1 MDTQKSQ
8 TREFYLDAVK
18 AIAIILTVL
27 GHCIQWI
34 QGDAFADNKLE
45 LFIYSFHM
53 PLFMI
58 ISGYFFQSALR
69 RNFKDLINRKFLQL
83 LVPAFCW
90 TVIIYPWEC
99 CSLKDVAGKM
109 FYEFWFLKA
118 LFVSYVV
125 TYLYYKTP
133 NKYKSVLLLV
143 GIFMFLIG
151 KGRTWNFLPM
161 YPFFLFG
168 ILLRK
173 QKDRLTQIWALIFF
187 IIFFLLLLP
196 FFEMKD
202 TMYYTSCKLLDLG
215 TMSLCYSNIVPNML
229 RYTLGICGGAS
240 IIILTKVICT
250 IVVDEDKVNLKNSI
264 LQVIGRNT
272 LGIYLVHPIIYMPLT
287 LFLRGYLQDSDWYI
301 VDTACIL
308 MTVFVVW
315 MSLLI
320 ITFANKKAFVAKA
333 LLGKI
338 N

>member
-8 TREFYLDAVK
+8 RREFYLDAVK

-34 QGDAFADNKLE
+34 LGDSFGEDKLE

-69 RNFKDLINRKFLQL
+69 RNFKELVSRKFFQL
-83 LVPAFCW
+83 LIPAFCW

-99 CSLKDVAGKM
+99 CSLKDVAAKM

-125 TYLYYKTP
+125 TYLYCKTP
-133 NKYKSVLLLV
+133 NKYKYVLLLI
-143 GIFMFLIG
+143 GIFLFLIG

-173 QKDRLTQIWALIFF
+173 QKVWLTKIWALIFF
-187 IIFFLLLLP
+187 IVFFLLLLP
-196 FFEMKD
+196 FFEIKD
-202 TMYYTSCKLLDLG
+202 TMYYTSCRLLDLS

-229 RYTLGICGGAS
+229 RYALGICGGAT
-240 IIILTKVICT
+240 IIILTKMICAF
-250 IVVDEDKVNLKNSI
+250 VVDKGTVSLQNSI
-264 LQVIGRNT
+264 LQMIGSNT

-287 LFLRGYLQDSDWYI
+287 LFFRGYLQDSDWYI

-320 ITFANKKAFVAKA
+320 ITLINKKAFIAKV